1 MHCVDLGESYSN
13 AYLLATFGFDT
24 AENEPFQVCPLSAYR
39 SGSLLLLLQI
49 PQVFQS
55 KRKEF
60 NAKKKWL
67 PEDAEKAKPSQRE
80 QKRVEK
86 ELNDLKQKNDFKA
99 KSEAFREQIRYNRMV
114 SNAEKSGQELAALPL
129 PPQARDDRVPC
140 PHCGRKFN
148 ADVADR
154 HIPKCATAKARPNRL
169 QRKR

>member
-1 MHCVDLGESYSN
+1 MPALRV
-13 AYLLATFGFDT
+13 
-24 AENEPFQVCPLSAYR
+24 
-39 SGSLLLLLQI
+39 QI

-67 PEDAEKAKPSQRE
+67 PEEAEKAKPSLRE

-86 ELNDLKQKNDFKA
+86 ELNDQKQKNDFKA

-154 HIPKCATAKARPNRL
+154 HIPKCATAKARPNKPGTT
-169 QRKR
+169 RKR